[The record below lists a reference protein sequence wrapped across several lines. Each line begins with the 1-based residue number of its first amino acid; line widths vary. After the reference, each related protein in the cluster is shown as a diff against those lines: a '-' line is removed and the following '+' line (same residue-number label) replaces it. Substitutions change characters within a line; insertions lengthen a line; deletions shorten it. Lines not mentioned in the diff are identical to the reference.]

1 VGSQP
6 TLSHAWDKVGWDPTS
21 SGYGSVAE
29 LERHSGRPRN
39 PFVNSGAL
47 VVTDRLHALTQA
59 AARRTAE
66 LIARCSGTAA
76 PRHSVAIDPR
86 MAASEARADHR
97 NVAIAH
103 VLAEHG
109 RLQTPIAELLEQYFS
124 QCAITATTTDLA
136 RASLFLASRDADVLD
151 APSIRRV
158 NAVML
163 TAGMYGA
170 AGEIAY
176 RVGLPAKSGIGGGIV
191 AVMPGRGV
199 VAVWSPPL
207 DGQGS
212 SCGGVA
218 ALEEFTRLS
227 GWSVF

>member
-1 VGSQP
+1 
-6 TLSHAWDKVGWDPTS
+6 
-21 SGYGSVAE
+21 
-29 LERHSGRPRN
+29 
-39 PFVNSGAL
+39 
-47 VVTDRLHALTQA
+47 
-59 AARRTAE
+59 
-66 LIARCSGTAA
+66 
-76 PRHSVAIDPR
+76 
-86 MAASEARADHR
+86 MAASEAGADHR
-97 NVAIAH
+97 NAAIAH
-103 VLAEHG
+103 VLADHG
-109 RLQTPIAELLEQYFS
+109 RLQTPITELLEQYFS

-136 RASLFLASRDADVLD
+136 RAALFLASRDADVLD
-151 APSIRRV
+151 VASIRRV

>member
-1 VGSQP
+1 
-6 TLSHAWDKVGWDPTS
+6 
-21 SGYGSVAE
+21 
-29 LERHSGRPRN
+29 
-39 PFVNSGAL
+39 
-47 VVTDRLHALTQA
+47 
-59 AARRTAE
+59 
-66 LIARCSGTAA
+66 
-76 PRHSVAIDPR
+76 
-86 MAASEARADHR
+86 MAASEALADHR
-97 NVAIAH
+97 NAAIAH

-136 RASLFLASRDADVLD
+136 RASLFLASRDAEVLD
-151 APSIRRV
+151 AASIRRV
-158 NAVML
+158 NAVLL

-191 AVMPGRGV
+191 AVMPGRRGGGRLEP
-199 VAVWSPPL
+199 APRRA
-207 DGQGS
+207 GQLLRRG
-212 SCGGVA
+212 A